1 MHIIEEIITVYYFI
15 MLICILF
22 VDYLY
27 FLIFIS
33 LVDNVL
39 FKFTYFPFSGSI
51 SDEINYFL
59 VILRRQLLD
68 IFIEY
73 FLNERLLSFLIT
85 TLSLGSVRYIRSL
98 EK

>member
-1 MHIIEEIITVYYFI
+1 MHIIEEIIAVYYFI
-15 MLICILF
+15 MLICISF

-27 FLIFIS
+27 FFISIS

-39 FKFTYFPFSGSI
+39 FRFTYFPFSGSI
-51 SDEINYFL
+51 SDEINYVL

-73 FLNERLLSFLIT
+73 FLNERLYYFL
-85 TLSLGSVRYIRSL
+85 LRHYF
-98 EK
+98 